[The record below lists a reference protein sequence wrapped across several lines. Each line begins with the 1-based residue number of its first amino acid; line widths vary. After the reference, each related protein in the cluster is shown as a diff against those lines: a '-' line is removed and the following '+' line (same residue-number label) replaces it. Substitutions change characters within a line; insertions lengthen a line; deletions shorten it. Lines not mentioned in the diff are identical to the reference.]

1 MYMPTHVRVESVPK
15 KAEKNTSGDYH
26 SISSS
31 FQASARPVTVACR
44 SLERLV
50 ARARHRHNPPVLS
63 WSEYVSDVGAAVF
76 DVGTAAGMQQ
86 LIEATQ
92 ELSTQGSLHFDCG
105 LSAYTDAS
113 TGTNCHDLH
122 TCLAMD
128 CHGAKEN
135 VNELLSPLSATP
147 RTPRSATGAFTRH
160 TSTCAQS
167 KNQHDLANL
176 LSVAGSI
183 VVMDPQW
190 LADTVAC
197 IIT

>member
-1 MYMPTHVRVESVPK
+1 M
-15 KAEKNTSGDYH
+15 
-26 SISSS
+26 
-31 FQASARPVTVACR
+31 
-44 SLERLV
+44 
-50 ARARHRHNPPVLS
+50 
-63 WSEYVSDVGAAVF
+63 
-76 DVGTAAGMQQ
+76 
-86 LIEATQ
+86 
-92 ELSTQGSLHFDCG
+92 HFDCG

-113 TGTNCHDLH
+113 IGTNYHDLH

-128 CHGAKEN
+128 CYGAKKN

-167 KNQHDLANL
+167 KNQHDLA